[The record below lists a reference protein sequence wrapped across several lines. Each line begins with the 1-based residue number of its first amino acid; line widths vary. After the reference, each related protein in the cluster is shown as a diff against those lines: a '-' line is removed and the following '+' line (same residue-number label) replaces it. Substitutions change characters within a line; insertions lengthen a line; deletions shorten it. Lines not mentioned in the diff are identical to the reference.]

1 MPEPDGNE
9 RMKDLP
15 IDGKT
20 ETLCIYGHP
29 VAHSKSPL
37 MHNALFKE
45 LGINAAY
52 LPYAPEPENFEDAI
66 RGFRA
71 MKFRGANVTIP
82 YKTEFIAAN
91 GSPRFVDELSLISKF
106 TGSVNTLYWKD
117 GIAGGTLC
125 GTTTDPYGCIRN
137 LEEHGVVASA
147 KKVALLG
154 NGGAAKAIAYTLV
167 EQGNELTIVCRTK
180 EKGQALADSLN
191 RMPQGFGGGT
201 AAGTGFENGSGHGCG
216 KKPVDVTT
224 FEDFATI
231 SKNFDIIIN
240 ATSVG
245 MSPNVDESPLTADC
259 LHPGQVVCD
268 IVYTPPRTKL
278 LQMAE
283 QAGCKTVTG
292 EGMLVHQGLESFK
305 KWFPAETEGK
315 SMDFLVSIMRN
326 GMKGRG

>member
-52 LPYAPEPENFEDAI
+52 LPYAPEPENFEEAI
-66 RGFRA
+66 RGFKA

-82 YKTEFIAAN
+82 YKTEVL
-91 GSPRFVDELSLISKF
+91 RLVDELSDISKF
-106 TGSVNTLYWKD
+106 TGSVNTLYWKN

-137 LEEHGVVASA
+137 LEEHGVDASN

-167 EQGNELTIVCRTK
+167 ERKNKLTIVCRTK
-180 EKGQALADSLN
+180 EKGLALADGLN
-191 RMPQGFGGGT
+191 KNFSEKSANESYEAVEVT
-201 AAGTGFENGSGHGCG
+201 SFDEFAA
-216 KKPVDVTT
+216 V
-224 FEDFATI
+224 

-283 QAGCKTVTG
+283 QAGAKTVTG

>member
-1 MPEPDGNE
+1 MASIN
-9 RMKDLP
+9 
-15 IDGKT
+15 GKT
-20 ETLCIYGHP
+20 ETLCIFGHP

-52 LPYAPEPENFEDAI
+52 LPYAPEPENFADAI
-66 RGFRA
+66 KGFRA

-82 YKTEFIAAN
+82 YKTQFIDATT
-91 GSPRFVDELSLISKF
+91 GEPRLIDELSPISRF

-117 GIAGGTLC
+117 GIVGGTLC

-137 LEEHGVVASA
+137 LEEHGVDPSNTT
-147 KKVALLG
+147 VALLG

-167 EQGNELTIVCRTK
+167 EQHNNLTIVCRSR
-180 EKGQALADSLN
+180 EKGEALAKGLGDGVQVVTFSE
-191 RMPQGFGGGT
+191 F
-201 AAGTGFENGSGHGCG
+201 A
-216 KKPVDVTT
+216 DVS
-224 FEDFATI
+224 ANH
-231 SKNFDIIIN
+231 KIIIN

-245 MSPNVDESPLTADC
+245 MSPNDNESPLPAEC
-259 LHPGQVVCD
+259 LHSDQVVCD

-283 QAGCKTVTG
+283 AKGCKVVTG

-305 KWFPAETEGK
+305 KWFPAETANQTT
-315 SMDFLVSIMRN
+315 SFLVNVMR
-326 GMKGRG
+326 KGLQD